1 MELNASIAG
10 IRELEKTF
18 SNLPRSMQR
27 KAYMQSLRAGAEPV
41 KIAAQSNIQQV
52 SRPYTGV
59 LSQKSTLRV
68 YNLKKYRGNYR
79 VSVQIRRG
87 LVNSKA
93 KGVRV
98 GLYAAVLEY
107 GSQKLNRQPRP
118 WIRKAIREQQAAA
131 VSALTKEMNKR
142 IVDAL
147 KDAKV

>member
-1 MELNASIAG
+1 MKFDVDIIGVKDLDRVFN
-10 IRELEKTF
+10 
-18 SNLPRSMQR
+18 NLPRSMQR
-27 KAYMQSLRAGAEPV
+27 KAYMQALRAGAEPV
-41 KIAAQSNIQQV
+41 KSAAQANIQQV

-59 LSQKSTLRV
+59 LSRKSTLRI
-68 YNLKKYRGNYR
+68 YNLRKYRGNYR

-87 LVNSKA
+87 LINTKA

-107 GSQKLNRQPRP
+107 GKKGQPPRP

-131 VSALTKEMNKR
+131 ISALTTEMNKR

-147 KDAKV
+147 KDARSGI